1 MLLSALFMFHIH
13 VVPKGELQ
21 TTVNPMWVLEFDYGS
36 WVLSPLEAQTLLLTT
51 ELCLQPL
58 L

>member
-1 MLLSALFMFHIH
+1 MSHIH
-13 VVPKGELQ
+13 VVPKAELQ

-36 WVLSPLEAQTLLLTT
+36 WVLSPLEMQPLPLTP
-51 ELCLQPL
+51 EPCLQPL